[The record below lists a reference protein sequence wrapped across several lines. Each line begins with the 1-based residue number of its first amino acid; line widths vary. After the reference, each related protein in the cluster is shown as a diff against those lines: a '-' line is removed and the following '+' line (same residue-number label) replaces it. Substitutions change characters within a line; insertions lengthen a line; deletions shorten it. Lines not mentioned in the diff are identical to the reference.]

1 MSGAQVASIRSG
13 SVIGGLEVE
22 QGGNVEG
29 AVAGEVVER
38 HGVTIVGHRNVPSRR
53 AADNSALFARNLYN
67 FLSAFWDKDY
77 AAEGASNLTGLH
89 YRQLDLSDLNGVAGI
104 NPRFDALDT
113 PIPRSEER
121 RVGKE
126 GVSTGRSRWSP

>member
-13 SVIGGLEVE
+13 SVIGDLAVE

-38 HGVTIVGHRNVPSRR
+38 HGVTIVGHRNVPSRL
-53 AADNSALFARNLYN
+53 AADTSALFARNLYN

-89 YRQLDLSDLNGVAGI
+89 YRPLDLSDLQGVAGI
-104 NPRFDALDT
+104 NPGL
-113 PIPRSEER
+113 RSEGR

-126 GVSTGRSRWSP
+126 G